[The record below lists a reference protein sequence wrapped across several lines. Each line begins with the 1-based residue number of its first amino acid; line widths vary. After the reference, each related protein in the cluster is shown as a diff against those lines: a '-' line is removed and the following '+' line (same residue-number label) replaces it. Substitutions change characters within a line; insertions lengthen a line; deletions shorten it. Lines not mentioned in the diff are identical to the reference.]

1 MKFATAS
8 LGIRLAIVLL
18 AIFTIAPIGFVVWR
32 SVATPSRVTI
42 AHYEKA
48 FTDPVNTE
56 ALANTVVISFATV
69 VFATALAIPLTWL
82 VARTDL
88 PGARWF
94 RGLLV
99 VPYVVPP
106 FLGAI
111 AWINLANPTVGWLNR
126 IAGAPVFDIYSTT
139 GMIWVLGLFYYT
151 FIYLSCVSALQ
162 NIDPSLEDAARMSGA
177 GPLTVLRT
185 ITLPLVWPAILAG
198 AFLVFAASAA
208 AFGVP
213 ALIGSPARLHLLTTR
228 IYAYVRTGG
237 LDGLYTASALSSA
250 LLVLALGTWI
260 LAERLGRTGR
270 ITTVTG
276 KASATSVVALG
287 VWRWPLFGVMSSVVV
302 LTCFLPVSAIV
313 LTSFMNV
320 VGEFRADNFTLDKY
334 RYVLF
339 TRPDTMRGFINSFVL
354 AFGAATLAALVGT
367 AVAYVKGHPQLRASK
382 LADASVNLPYATP
395 GTILALGLILLW
407 SAPLALVDTLWILL
421 IAYFAKHLSFA
432 VRPVT
437 IAVQQTDVTL
447 EEAARVSGASFLTT
461 FRTIW
466 LPLLWPA
473 IAAGWFLVF
482 MPAFGELTMSMLLV
496 GPGTDTVGTVLFA
509 LQEYADPPA
518 ASVVA
523 VLILVFILA
532 AYAGAV
538 AVASRARR
546 AGL

>member
-1 MKFATAS
+1 MQAVGVR
-8 LGIRLAIVLL
+8 LGRLVAVIVLAIVTL
-18 AIFTIAPIGFVVWR
+18 APIALVVWR
-32 SVATPSRVTI
+32 SVATSSGLTS
-42 AHYEKA
+42 AHYREA
-48 FTDPVNTE
+48 YSDPVNLE
-56 ALANTVVISFATV
+56 ALANTVIISFATV
-69 VFATALAIPLTWL
+69 VFATVLAIPLGWL
-82 VARTDL
+82 VSRTDL

-94 RGLLV
+94 RALLV
-99 VPYVVPP
+99 IPYVVPP

-126 IAGAPVFDIYSTT
+126 AAGTVVFDIYTTT
-139 GMIWVLGLFYYT
+139 GVIWVLGLFYYT
-151 FIYLSCVSALQ
+151 FVYLSCLAALQ

-177 GPLTVLRT
+177 GPLTVFRT
-185 ITLPLVWPAILAG
+185 ITLPLIWPAILAG
-198 AFLVFAASAA
+198 AFLVFAASAS

-213 ALIGSPARLHLLTTR
+213 ALIGSPARLHFLTTR
-228 IYAYVRTGG
+228 IYGYVRTGG
-237 LDGLYTASALSSA
+237 LDGLYTAAALSTA
-250 LLVLALGTWI
+250 LLVLALITWL
-260 LAERLGRTGR
+260 LAERLSRGGR

-276 KASATSVVALG
+276 KATAASRVRLG
-287 VWRWPLFGVMSSVVV
+287 TWRWPAFTVMCLVVF
-302 LTCFLPVSAIV
+302 LTCFLPVSAVV

-320 VGEFRADNFTLDKY
+320 VGDFGWDNFTLDKY

-339 TRPDTMRGFINSFVL
+339 TRPDTARGFLNSFVL
-354 AFGAATLAALVGT
+354 AFGAATLAAVVG
-367 AVAYVKGHPQLRASK
+367 AALAYVKGHPRLRASR

-407 SAPLALVDTLWILL
+407 SAPFALVDTLWILL

-437 IAVQQTDVTL
+437 TAVQQTDVAL
-447 EEAARVSGASFLTT
+447 EEAARVSGAGFVTM

-466 LPLLWPA
+466 LPLLWPS

-509 LQEYADPPA
+509 LQEYADPPS

-523 VLILVFILA
+523 VLILAFILA
-532 AYAGAV
+532 AYAA
-538 AVASRARR
+538 AAALAPRTRTE
-546 AGL
+546 

>member
-1 MKFATAS
+1 MKIARRAWAFAPPS
-8 LGIRLAIVLL
+8 ILAIITL
-18 AIFTIAPIGFVVWR
+18 APIVLVIWR
-32 SVATPSRVTI
+32 SLATTSGI
-42 AHYEKA
+42 SLEHYREA
-48 FTDPVNTE
+48 YSDPVNIQ
-56 ALANTVVISFATV
+56 ALVNTLVISLATV
-69 VFATALAIPLTWL
+69 VFATVMAIPLGWI
-82 VARTDL
+82 VSRTDL

-94 RGLLV
+94 RALLV

-126 IAGAPVFDIYSTT
+126 FAGTTVFDIYTTT
-139 GMIWVLGLFYYT
+139 GVILVLGLFYYT
-151 FIYLSCVSALQ
+151 FVYLSCLSALQ

-177 GPLTVLRT
+177 GPFTVFRT
-185 ITLPLVWPAILAG
+185 ITLPLIWPAVLAG
-198 AFLVFAASAA
+198 AFLVFAASAS

-213 ALIGSPARLHLLTTR
+213 ALVGSPARIQFLTTR
-228 IYAYVRTGG
+228 IYGYVRTGG
-237 LDGLYTASALSSA
+237 LDGLYTASALSA
-250 LLVLALGTWI
+250 VLLVVALVTWV
-260 LAERLGRTGR
+260 LAERLGRGGR

-276 KASATSVVALG
+276 KASATSRVALG
-287 VWRWPLFGVMSSVVV
+287 AWRWPAFAAMTVVII
-302 LTCFLPVSAIV
+302 LTCFLPVAAIV

-320 VGEFRADNFTLDKY
+320 VGEFSWDNFTLDKY

-339 TRPDTMRGFINSFVL
+339 TRLDTARGFINSFVL
-354 AFGAATLAALVGT
+354 AFAAATLAALVGT
-367 AVAYVKGHPQLRASK
+367 AVAYAKGHPRLRASK
-382 LADASVNLPYATP
+382 MVDASVNLPYATP

-407 SAPLALVDTLWILL
+407 SSPIVLVDTLWILL

-447 EEAARVSGASFLTT
+447 EEAARISGAGFFTM

-509 LQEYADPPA
+509 LQEYADPPS

-523 VLILVFILA
+523 VLILAFILS
-532 AYAGAV
+532 AYAAAAAFGA
-538 AVASRARR
+538 RAPRH
-546 AGL
+546 

>member
-1 MKFATAS
+1 MTADA
-8 LGIRLAIVLL
+8 IRRSGRYLAISLL
-18 AIFTIAPIGFVVWR
+18 ALVTIAPIAFVVWR
-32 SVATPSRVTI
+32 SVATPAGLTLAQYR
-42 AHYEKA
+42 EA
-48 FTDPVNTE
+48 FADPVNAQ
-56 ALANTVVISFATV
+56 ALANTIFVSLATVIFATG
-69 VFATALAIPLTWL
+69 LAIPLGWI
-82 VARTDL
+82 VSRTDL

-94 RGLLV
+94 RALLV

-126 IAGAPVFDIYSTT
+126 VAGAAVFDIYTTT
-139 GMIWVLGLFYYT
+139 GVIWVLGLFYYT
-151 FIYLSCVSALQ
+151 FVYLSCLSALQ

-177 GPLTVLRT
+177 GPFTVFRT
-185 ITLPLVWPAILAG
+185 ITLPLIWPAILAG
-198 AFLVFAASAA
+198 AFLVFAASAS

-213 ALIGSPARLHLLTTR
+213 ALIGSPARLQFLTTR
-228 IYAYVRTGG
+228 IYSYVRTGG
-237 LDGLYTASALSSA
+237 LDGLYTASALSLS
-250 LLVLALGTWI
+250 LLVLALVTWM
-260 LAERLGRTGR
+260 LAERLGRGGR

-276 KASATSVVALG
+276 KAAVASRIALG
-287 VWRWPLFGVMSSVVV
+287 RWRWPVFAAMTLVVGV
-302 LTCFLPVSAIV
+302 TCFLPVAAVV

-320 VGEFRADNFTLDKY
+320 VGQFSWDNVTLDKY

-339 TRPDTMRGFINSFVL
+339 TRPDTARGFVNSFVL
-354 AFGAATLAALVGT
+354 AFGAATLAAAIGT
-367 AVAYVKGHPQLRASK
+367 ALAYVKGHPHLRASRFV
-382 LADASVNLPYATP
+382 DACVNLPYATP

-407 SAPLALVDTLWILL
+407 SSPLALVDTLWILL

-432 VRPVT
+432 VRPVVT
-437 IAVQQTDVTL
+437 AVQQTDVAL
-447 EEAARVSGASFLTT
+447 EEAARVAGAGFFTV

-509 LQEYADPPA
+509 LQEYADPPS

-532 AYAGAV
+532 AYAA
-538 AVASRARR
+538 AAALAPKARTQ
-546 AGL
+546 